1 MNAHSLPPALCL
13 MGPTACGKT
22 RIAVELAQE
31 GPFELIS
38 VDSALVYR
46 GLDIGS
52 GKPDAAMLAKAPHRL
67 VDIRDPADPYSAASF
82 REDALREI
90 HAIVAAGRIPLLVG
104 GTMLYF
110 KALRDGLAPMPG
122 ADPAVRRN
130 IEALAQAEGWAAVHA
145 RLARVDP
152 QAAARI
158 HPTDPQRL
166 QRALEVYETTGRPLS
181 ALHAEREAAGGDDLP
196 CQLIFVG
203 LWPRERGRLHALI
216 AERFHAMLTAGLV
229 DEVKALRARADLHPD
244 LPALRSVGYRQVWEH
259 LAGEYDHET
268 MVDRAVAAT
277 RQLAKRQLS
286 WMRGW
291 PALSEVICELEVE
304 DGNIVKN
311 HLKSL
316 SAIANYW

>member
-1 MNAHSLPPALCL
+1 MNATPLPPALCL
-13 MGPTACGKT
+13 MGPTASGKT

-52 GKPDAAMLAKAPHRL
+52 GKPDAGTLAKAPHRL
-67 VDIRDPADPYSAASF
+67 IDIRDPADPYSAADF
-82 REDALREI
+82 RTDALREI
-90 HAIVAAGRIPLLVG
+90 SAIVAAGRIPLLVG

-122 ADPAVRRN
+122 ADPAVRRR
-130 IEALAQAEGWAAVHA
+130 IEAQAQAQGWAAVHA
-145 RLARVDP
+145 RLAQVDP
-152 QAAARI
+152 QSAARI

-181 ALHAEREAAGGDDLP
+181 ALHAERHTRGNDLP
-196 CQLIFVG
+196 CQLIFIG
-203 LWPRERGRLHALI
+203 LVPRDRSRLHTLI
-216 AERFHAMLTAGLV
+216 AERFYAMLAAGLV
-229 DEVKALRARADLHPD
+229 DEVKTLRERADLRPD

-259 LAGEYDHET
+259 LAGEYDHAA
-268 MVDRAVAAT
+268 MIDRAIAAT
-277 RQLAKRQLS
+277 RQLAKRQLT
-286 WMRGW
+286 WMRSW
-291 PALSEVICELEVE
+291 PALSALICELEVE

-316 SAIANYW
+316 STIANYW